1 MLTPTGSRPWPE
13 LSKIANA
20 KISLEISLFPS
31 SEIRLLMTITKRLIW
46 TSEFSIIIFKLLHFI
61 PAWRIKETFLPSLSL
76 PQINTSR
83 SIVEYRPMLDRD
95 ESRSIFEGGGILWKK
110 GGDRLIFSRGGRKS
124 RTNDASPARSPARS
138 FPQPRDIIGSNA
150 SRQTIREISYRL
162 VAALAPLVTAYS
174 WNALASL

>member
-1 MLTPTGSRPWPE
+1 MRKFP
-13 LSKIANA
+13 
-20 KISLEISLFPS
+20 FPS
-31 SEIRLLMTITKRLIW
+31 SEIRLLMTITKSRWNERIL
-46 TSEFSIIIFKLLHFI
+46 SFLKFIIFKPSFISFLLEELRR
-61 PAWRIKETFLPSLSL
+61 PSFLPCLF
-76 PQINTSR
+76 PNKH
-83 SIVEYRPMLDRD
+83 VEEYRRV
-95 ESRSIFEGGGILWKK
+95 SSNT
-110 GGDRLIFSRGGRKS
+110 RLIFSRGGRKS